1 MCLNDV
7 VRFINCVLFVEDI
20 YEMIRLTSFIE
31 FRLGASLDE
40 GSVSRVFLFIC
51 LRSDFEHSKKKLV
64 FLYDFR
70 Y

>member
-1 MCLNDV
+1 M
-7 VRFINCVLFVEDI
+7 LFVEDDF

-31 FRLGASLDE
+31 FRLWASLDE
-40 GSVSRVFLFIC
+40 GSGSRVFLFIC
-51 LRSDFEHSKKKLV
+51 LRSDFEHFKKKKLV